1 MQCLNGLLRGV
12 VVLQSWWNSERG
24 RNGTKKGAVQK
35 EGRLV
40 YGMNPLA
47 GGVRNPPQHQ
57 ATVVAVVDR
66 GSAVTPS
73 APDLVDKEPGRENG
87 KKTATFVDRRAKDAQ
102 DQPKMPAECSGSV
115 GRMSWC
121 KAMGGEGNRR

>member
-66 GSAVTPS
+66 GSAVIPS
-73 APDLVDKEPGRENG
+73 APDLVDKERENG
-87 KKTATFVDRRAKDAQ
+87 KGQKTATFVDRRAKDA
-102 DQPKMPAECSGSV
+102 
-115 GRMSWC
+115 
-121 KAMGGEGNRR
+121 